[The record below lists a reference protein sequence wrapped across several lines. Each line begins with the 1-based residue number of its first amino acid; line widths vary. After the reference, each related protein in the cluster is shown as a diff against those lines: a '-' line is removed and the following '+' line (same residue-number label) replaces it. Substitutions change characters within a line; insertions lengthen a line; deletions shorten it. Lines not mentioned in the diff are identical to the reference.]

1 VKSFA
6 CLLVVIAATFAPA
19 PARAWGCRGHQIV
32 ALIAWRHL
40 TPSAARQVDRILASG
55 SFAAIRG
62 CPKDGLPLIAAVASW
77 PDGQRQN
84 SHEHYINIPPV
95 AKRTTDYCHGDCVT
109 DAIAKYTREL
119 RNREDAAVALAYII
133 HLVGD
138 VHQPLHAF
146 DDNDRGANCVETRLP
161 HSRRRISLH
170 ADWDTALV
178 PSGNTPALARSLD
191 RTYGRHLALGSPSP
205 DDWAWESHILAEQYA
220 YGPLH
225 LSSGCD
231 PAPVELSPAYVDAS
245 RPVIDR
251 QLVLAGQRLARLI
264 NQIL

>member
-1 VKSFA
+1 VKKLA
-6 CLLVVIAATFAPA
+6 CLLVLAAASFAP
-19 PARAWGCRGHQIV
+19 PSARAWGCRGHQII

-40 TPSAARQVDRILASG
+40 TPSAARQVNRILASG

-84 SHEHYINIPPV
+84 SQEHYINIPPV

-119 RNREDAAVALAYII
+119 RNHEDAAVALAYII

-161 HSRRRISLH
+161 HSRRKVSLH
-170 ADWDTALV
+170 ADWDTALL
-178 PSGNTPALARSLD
+178 PPGNAVVLARSLD
-191 RTYGRHLALGSPSP
+191 DTYSRHLALGSTSP

-231 PAPVELSPAYVDAS
+231 PAPVELSPAYVERAQ
-245 RPVIDR
+245 PVIDR
-251 QLVLAGQRLARLI
+251 QLVLAGERLARLL